1 MSNQE
6 TKLKNFET
14 LNKGFLVSELLKF
27 MSIVGNHKNMSGK
40 EKKKWVLLKLKEEME
55 LPEVLEDLILAI
67 IDYVVLVDKGQ
78 IKINPEIK
86 NISKRFFMCC

>member
-14 LNKGFLVSELLKF
+14 LNKKFLISELMKF
-27 MSIVGNHKNMSGK
+27 MSIIGNHKNMSGK
-40 EKKKWVLLKLKEEME
+40 EKKDWVLLKLREEMDF
-55 LPEVLEDLILAI
+55 PDVIEDLIIAI

-78 IKINPEIK
+78 IKINPKIK
-86 NISKRFFMCC
+86 KNFFKCC